1 MTTIISLTVIIKTSW
16 IIFHNNFNY
25 HKLGSG
31 NGMGG
36 LLIDKLYNP
45 SEMIIT
51 DMETHMDHINHNI
64 KLNKGKYLNVTSNQ
78 DLF

>member
-1 MTTIISLTVIIKTSW
+1 
-16 IIFHNNFNY
+16 
-25 HKLGSG
+25 
-31 NGMGG
+31 MGG